1 MTKIAL
7 PHDALIL
14 IGDGRKAL
22 LLRNQGDEKFAN
34 LITER
39 VLENLEAQNDGQERA
54 GGDRPGRVFPAAH
67 ASARSAVEAHDPHQ
81 AEAHRFAARAAHE
94 LEQVFRARPTKAVV
108 IAAPARTLADLRH
121 ALADDVKAHIL
132 VEIDKDLTKMPVWEI
147 EKHLAA

>member
-34 LITER
+34 LVTER
-39 VLENLEAQNDGQERA
+39 VLENLESPENAEN
-54 GGDRPGRVFPAAH
+54 GDRPGRVFPAAH
-67 ASARSAVEAHDPHQ
+67 ASARSAVEGHDPHE

-94 LEQVFRARPTKAVV
+94 LEQVFRARATKAVV
-108 IAAPARTLADLRH
+108 IAAPAKTLADLRH
-121 ALADDVKAHIL
+121 VLHGDVKSRIL
-132 VEIDKDLTKMPVWEI
+132 AEIDKDLTKMPVWEI